1 MVTRKTPKE
10 SQNKRLLKRLQ
21 EGKRVDPLSA
31 WSVLGIYRLSARIHD
46 LREEG
51 HKIET
56 ERIQV
61 KNQFNETITVANYT
75 L

>member
-1 MVTRKTPKE
+1 MKT
-10 SQNKRLLKRLQ
+10 QNKRLLERLQ

-61 KNQFNETITVANYT
+61 KNKFNETITVANYT